1 MRWFELVVAAALAL
15 SHGPSAQ
22 AEASEARAPAAGER
36 WLVLPVHG
44 AEADSESGVR
54 IETLHT
60 EAESLR
66 HELSR
71 RGKEVWRA
79 DRASERFEAVGSAP
93 APEVSQSDIDRW
105 VERSRAAVR
114 HLARADYKAARR
126 ELKAAQRLAD
136 RAAEELNREAARAQQ
151 VLDTCLFMVRA
162 YVETKNSVE
171 ARRQARECRQ
181 LVPRVEPSAFRHTP
195 EVRAVLAQVDAEIAS
210 EAPGTLEVTS
220 TPPDCLVRINGVELG
235 RTPLS
240 GIELPVG
247 LYRFQIECEDG
258 VRGRIHRAAVESGPN
273 LLAFDGG
280 FEQALRTRPVL
291 HLSYG
296 SAEAWLERMDH
307 AAEVGKVLGAAGVV
321 AVSALSPTEARVD
334 LRAAGYAPA
343 SAWVAVRDGAI
354 DSEDAHR
361 LFDALFEGRSV
372 DFSGPNPLA
381 RGSWAAVPAPS
392 AEVAASAAL
401 VERADEPRAG
411 RPRPR
416 NQRIAGWSLFGA
428 GIASIG
434 ASVGL
439 QVWRG
444 KLGERFSAMPA
455 NLDAAQQWNNAR
467 IAVWTTA
474 AFGGV
479 ASSGAMPLS
488 LPDHERTP
496 WWGWMS
502 GVLGLGLSGYAI
514 YEGVTM
520 TSCPE
525 PFIANEAA
533 ARACVQRGQESG
545 RVALALAGAAP
556 LLTIPLVYLIRPLRA
571 EPSVSASGSGAVLN
585 LRKAF

>member
-235 RTPLS
+235 PS
-240 GIELPVG
+240 S
-247 LYRFQIECEDG
+247 G
-258 VRGRIHRAAVESGPN
+258 VRLCRASSFRWGCI
-273 LLAFDGG
+273 AFRSNARMACAGG
-280 FEQALRTRPVL
+280 FTERQLRAVPTYWRSTAASSKRCVRVRCFTSVMAPLKRGWSAWITRP
-291 HLSYG
+291 
-296 SAEAWLERMDH
+296 R
-307 AAEVGKVLGAAGVV
+307 
-321 AVSALSPTEARVD
+321 
-334 LRAAGYAPA
+334 
-343 SAWVAVRDGAI
+343 
-354 DSEDAHR
+354 
-361 LFDALFEGRSV
+361 
-372 DFSGPNPLA
+372 
-381 RGSWAAVPAPS
+381 WA
-392 AEVAASAAL
+392 
-401 VERADEPRAG
+401 
-411 RPRPR
+411 
-416 NQRIAGWSLFGA
+416 
-428 GIASIG
+428 
-434 ASVGL
+434 
-439 QVWRG
+439 
-444 KLGERFSAMPA
+444 RFSARPG
-455 NLDAAQQWNNAR
+455 WSPSAR
-467 IAVWTTA
+467 
-474 AFGGV
+474 
-479 ASSGAMPLS
+479 
-488 LPDHERTP
+488 
-496 WWGWMS
+496 
-502 GVLGLGLSGYAI
+502 
-514 YEGVTM
+514 
-520 TSCPE
+520 
-525 PFIANEAA
+525 
-533 ARACVQRGQESG
+533 
-545 RVALALAGAAP
+545 
-556 LLTIPLVYLIRPLRA
+556 
-571 EPSVSASGSGAVLN
+571 
-585 LRKAF
+585 